1 MTHIK
6 ELTNY
11 WLKTAAHDFDTM
23 QSLFKSKRYSDCLF
37 FGHITLEKVLKA
49 LVVQATGK
57 QADFTHD
64 LLVLYKKLKTVRLS
78 EPEINL
84 LDEVNRF
91 NIRARYPDYKL
102 QFYKQCT
109 AAYTEPYFKKI
120 TQLYQQLCRQIK

>member
-1 MTHIK
+1 MTHPK
-6 ELTNY
+6 ELINY

-37 FGHITLEKVLKA
+37 FGHITLEKILKA
-49 LVVQATGK
+49 LVVQATGE
-57 QADFTHD
+57 QASFTHD
-64 LLVLYKKLKTVRLS
+64 LLVLYKKLRGVPLT
-78 EPEINL
+78 EAEINL

-109 AAYTEPYFKKI
+109 ADYTAPYFKKI
-120 TQLYQQLCRQIK
+120 SELYKHLCHAIK